1 MGTVELRN
9 SILNKLNTIEDSAML
24 AKVLDFVDTITT
36 KEEIVAYTVQGE
48 PLTKEKYIQRVNDAE
63 KGNFISSEE
72 LKKRIRS
79 W

>member
-9 SILNKLNTIEDSAML
+9 IILNKLNAIEDSSML
-24 AKVLDFVDTITT
+24 AKVLDFVEAIKNKD
-36 KEEIVAYTVQGE
+36 EIVAYTVQGE
-48 PLTKEKYIQRVNDAE
+48 PLTKEKYIQRVKDAE

-72 LKKRIRS
+72 LKKRMLS